1 MRMRKTVVLILAA
14 MLIFTAGCGK
24 DGQSPGSSET
34 KNGYISISQEEAKQ
48 IMDEDDSCIIVDVR
62 RQDEYDSGHIP
73 GAVLI
78 PNESIESERPAE
90 LPDLDQV
97 ILVYCRSGNRSKQAS
112 QKLADMGYTKVY
124 EFGGINTWTGEILIE
139 EEEQNVGNMSGVSLV
154 IEVNG
159 RQLYASLENNSSAEA
174 LVEKLREG
182 SIQVSMHDY
191 GGFEKVGPLPW
202 ELPTNDAE
210 ITVGPGDV
218 ILYQGDQITVYY
230 GENTWTFTK
239 LASCT
244 GMTAGEMREIL
255 GEGDAEVTLF
265 LDWWDY

>member
-90 LPDLDQV
+90 LPDLDQDRKSV
-97 ILVYCRSGNRSKQAS
+97 V
-112 QKLADMGYTKVY
+112 
-124 EFGGINTWTGEILIE
+124 
-139 EEEQNVGNMSGVSLV
+139 
-154 IEVNG
+154 
-159 RQLYASLENNSSAEA
+159 
-174 LVEKLREG
+174 
-182 SIQVSMHDY
+182 
-191 GGFEKVGPLPW
+191 
-202 ELPTNDAE
+202 
-210 ITVGPGDV
+210 
-218 ILYQGDQITVYY
+218 
-230 GENTWTFTK
+230 
-239 LASCT
+239 
-244 GMTAGEMREIL
+244 
-255 GEGDAEVTLF
+255 
-265 LDWWDY
+265 